1 MRGARTGTKIGRRQS
16 VAPTRSWSSSR
27 DAPLP
32 PESSHPRELSEL
44 LGVPVGTLAN
54 WRSARTGPPFVKV
67 GRHVRYRTGDVDE
80 WIAAR
85 VFVPETVTPHR

>member
-1 MRGARTGTKIGRRQS
+1 MATSITGSTIRDTGRLLR
-16 VAPTRSWSSSR
+16 
-27 DAPLP
+27 
-32 PESSHPRELSEL
+32 PRELSEL

-67 GRHVRYRTGDVDE
+67 GRHVRYRRGDVDE

-85 VFVPETVTPHR
+85 LFVPETVTPPR

>member
-1 MRGARTGTKIGRRQS
+1 MATSITGSTIRDTGRLLR
-16 VAPTRSWSSSR
+16 
-27 DAPLP
+27 
-32 PESSHPRELSEL
+32 PRELGEL

-67 GRHVRYRTGDVDE
+67 GRHVRYRTSDVDE

-85 VFVPETVTPHR
+85 LFVPETVTPRR

>member
-1 MRGARTGTKIGRRQS
+1 MATSITGSTIRDTGRLLR
-16 VAPTRSWSSSR
+16 
-27 DAPLP
+27 
-32 PESSHPRELSEL
+32 PRELSEL

-85 VFVPETVTPHR
+85 VVEPETVTPPR

>member
-1 MRGARTGTKIGRRQS
+1 MATSITGPTIRDTGRLLR
-16 VAPTRSWSSSR
+16 
-27 DAPLP
+27 
-32 PESSHPRELSEL
+32 PRELSEL
-44 LGVPVGTLAN
+44 LGVPVATLAN

-85 VFVPETVTPHR
+85 VVVAGDRHPSSLAW

>member
-1 MRGARTGTKIGRRQS
+1 MATSITGSTIRDTGRLLR
-16 VAPTRSWSSSR
+16 
-27 DAPLP
+27 
-32 PESSHPRELSEL
+32 PRELSEL

-80 WIAAR
+80 WIADR
-85 VFVPETVTPHR
+85 VFGTETVTPPR

>member
-1 MRGARTGTKIGRRQS
+1 MATSITESTVGDMGRLLR
-16 VAPTRSWSSSR
+16 
-27 DAPLP
+27 
-32 PESSHPRELSEL
+32 PRELSEL

-80 WIAAR
+80 WVAAR
-85 VFVPETVTPHR
+85 VVEPETVTPHR